1 MTKRIVMALMAIAI
15 FASTVVAESGFEFGI
30 TFPIGASISMPV
42 QKIKNGLDTATA
54 KNLEDT
60 AYKTSAG
67 FEWGATLQI
76 GYMFAIGND
85 MGISALL
92 DMGYHRDVF
101 AFSSKEDRINFGGMK
116 EVDVRTS
123 FEFDTLQIGLLPK
136 FRIKNI
142 AIGLGGGI
150 KIPLGGNQYGQETS
164 FDYITGKPDANNLRT
179 TAEGLTKKM
188 INDSFNPSTCLSAII
203 PYLKITFDYMLPID
217 EKTSL
222 TFGAYVGYD
231 FKLDKKIGE
240 KDYDSIFKEPDLDK
254 HYDNYD
260 NVGFSAID
268 IGIQIGLRFGPS
280 AA

>member
-1 MTKRIVMALMAIAI
+1 MVLMATTI

-42 QKIKNGLDTATA
+42 QKIRSGLDAATI
-54 KNLEDT
+54 KDLEDT
-60 AYKTSAG
+60 AYKTAAG

-76 GYMFAIGND
+76 GYMFAVGNN
-85 MGISALL
+85 MAVSALL
-92 DMGYHRDVF
+92 DIGYYRDVF
-101 AFSSKEDRINFGGMK
+101 AFTSKEERINFGGMK

-136 FRIKNI
+136 FRIKNM

-150 KIPLGGNQYGQETS
+150 KIPLGGNQYGQDYS
-164 FDYITGKPDANNLRT
+164 FDYIDLQT
-179 TAEGLTKKM
+179 TSEGITKKT
-188 INDSFNPSTCLSAII
+188 INNSFKTSTCESAII

-231 FKLDKKIGE
+231 FKLDKKIGAN
-240 KDYDSIFKEPDLDK
+240 DYGSIFKKPNLDK

-268 IGIQIGLRFGPS
+268 IGVQIGLRFGPS